1 MEEYKG
7 RMPAMVEFEKDDEER
22 DLFIREI
29 EDAVCKYIKTGVKSK
44 QLDQLIDLSMNFHKR
59 YKKCF
64 NTEHLVQHIISENKM
79 EVKKEVLNNT
89 EVITL
94 LLSDA
99 EKSTERKMELDIV
112 LDMLLKKLGPLLSH
126 ELDEMLSQV
135 AWLSHI
141 NMLYR
146 IYEKEN
152 KLRKEVDE
160 YQKMTAQYESV
171 EKIIKKLRSSKR
183 MEIKTLQVAV
193 EVPKEEICMC
203 ISENPKYFNVKKQ
216 RDTYQV
222 SLSSIG
228 RRISRYAIDAQV
240 MYSQETIDGFVYKN
254 SYSVM
259 EGLEKIFTNKV
270 GRVVEGT
277 IKFEGVSPEKRRA
290 LQSKYYQI
298 VTKVIEEEEEY
309 YNNRWEKLEGDDY
322 GERSKYKL
330 RLPKYNGDN

>member
-22 DLFIREI
+22 DLFIREL

-171 EKIIKKLRSSKR
+171 
-183 MEIKTLQVAV
+183 
-193 EVPKEEICMC
+193 
-203 ISENPKYFNVKKQ
+203 
-216 RDTYQV
+216 
-222 SLSSIG
+222 
-228 RRISRYAIDAQV
+228 
-240 MYSQETIDGFVYKN
+240 
-254 SYSVM
+254 
-259 EGLEKIFTNKV
+259 
-270 GRVVEGT
+270 
-277 IKFEGVSPEKRRA
+277 
-290 LQSKYYQI
+290 
-298 VTKVIEEEEEY
+298 
-309 YNNRWEKLEGDDY
+309 
-322 GERSKYKL
+322 
-330 RLPKYNGDN
+330 